1 MRPGETKYP
10 HIFSPGKIGKL
21 TTKNRIKYNATVTNF
36 CYRDGFVSKT
46 EIDYLEA
53 QARGGPGIVSA
64 QGAYT
69 DAKGEQK
76 GYPNQMAIYDDKFIP
91 GIAKIADV
99 IHKNG
104 ALALFQLMPCG
115 RYGGVEL
122 NYSKGP
128 SVVPQFVRYYKD
140 MAEMTVEEIKI
151 AEQECIDAARRAAE
165 AGYDMVE
172 MGGHVGYLFA
182 DFVSKFT
189 NKRTD
194 EYGGDARGRMKF
206 NTDIIKGIKKE
217 LGQDYPV
224 GIRLSIE
231 ENLLAQGGNTQE
243 ESLEAMLLAE
253 EAGADYMS
261 VTVGWHEAPSPT
273 IHRVVPMGEYL
284 PLVKKVKDA
293 LKIPV
298 SHAYRQFIPDIPEKA
313 MADGIL
319 DFWEMC
325 RPMMVEPNLPNL
337 VAEDR
342 QQDIRPCIGCNVC
355 IARLA
360 RVEPLTCPIRPNMG
374 HEGERIWGYYG
385 FPKAPERKKVAI
397 IGAGPAGMQAGAVAA
412 EKGHE
417 VTIYEK
423 NDHVGGQLFSAAQGV
438 NGDEELIRMVNYLKA
453 QCDKHGVEFKL
464 GQAMNAETAKDLDVD
479 VLIIATGAVAD
490 KSLKGADKA
499 NVASCTDVLEGKVQP
514 GKRVAI
520 IGGKGRA
527 LQTAQAIVAKNPDCK
542 ITVICEEKYTC
553 SDVQFSYQWI
563 YKIMS
568 MQHGLE
574 LIKNAKPVEITDQGV
589 IIDLSGEKGKLIEAD
604 TVVIAKMVPNRELAY
619 DSYKAKD
626 VNMIGDCIQ
635 VRRLFAAVH
644 DGYKMGMRV
653 DFEPFARVTVE
664 KVQAKGK
671 KE

>member
-1 MRPGETKYP
+1 MRTGEAKYP
-10 HIFSPGKIGKL
+10 HIFSPGRIGKL
-21 TTKNRIKYNATVTNF
+21 ETRNRIKYNATVTNF
-36 CYRDGFVSKT
+36 CYRDGFVSQT

-69 DAKGEQK
+69 DARGEQK

-115 RYGGVEL
+115 RYGGVDL
-122 NYSKGP
+122 TYSKGP
-128 SVVPQFVRYYKD
+128 SVVPQFVRYYKP
-140 MAEMTVEEIKI
+140 MIEMTLEEIEI
-151 AEQECIDAARRAAE
+151 AKQECINAAVRAAE

-182 DFVSKFT
+182 DFVSRFT

-217 LGQDYPV
+217 LGEDYPV

-243 ESLEAMLLAE
+243 ESLEAMLIAE
-253 EAGADYMS
+253 EAGADYIS

-313 MADGIL
+313 MAEGIL

-360 RVEPLTCPIRPNMG
+360 RIEPLNCPIRPSMG
-374 HEGERIWGYYG
+374 HEGEPIWGYYG
-385 FPKAPERKKVAI
+385 FPKAPVSKKVAI

-417 VTIYEK
+417 VTIYEAS
-423 NDHVGGQLFSAAQGV
+423 DHVGGQLFSASHGV
-438 NGDEELIRMVNYLKA
+438 SGDEELIRMVNYLKA
-453 QCDKHGVEFKL
+453 QCDKHGVEFK
-464 GQAMNAETAKDLDVD
+464 MNTHITPEMAQEMDVD
-479 VLIIATGAVAD
+479 VLIIATGAVPD
-490 KSLKGADKA
+490 RSLPGSDKA
-499 NVASCTDVLEGKVQP
+499 RVVSCTDVLEGKVEP

-520 IGGKGRA
+520 IGGKGRG
-527 LQTAQAIVAKNPDCK
+527 LQTAQAIAVRFPECET
-542 ITVICEEKYTC
+542 TVLCEEKYTC

-563 YKIMS
+563 YKVMS
-568 MQHGLE
+568 MQHNLE
-574 LIKNAKPVEITDQGV
+574 LIKSAKPVEITDVGIV
-589 IIDLSGEKGKLIEAD
+589 FDLPGEKGKTIEAD
-604 TVVIAKMVPNRELAY
+604 TVIIAKMVPNKELTY
-619 DSYKAKD
+619 DSYRAKD

-635 VRRLFAAVH
+635 VRRLFAALH
-644 DGYKMGMRV
+644 DGFKMGMRV
-653 DFEPFARVTVE
+653 DYQQFAWEVMGD
-664 KVQAKGK
+664 ALKGK
-671 KE
+671 NK